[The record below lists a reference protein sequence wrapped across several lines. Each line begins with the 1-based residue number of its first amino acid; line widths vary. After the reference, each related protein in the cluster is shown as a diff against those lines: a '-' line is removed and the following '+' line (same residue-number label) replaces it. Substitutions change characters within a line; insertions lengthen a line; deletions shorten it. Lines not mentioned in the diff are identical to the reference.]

1 MIYNCSDA
9 ITNDKEIKVERHGLI
24 LTYSDL
30 KCTIYQ
36 TKNVHGQM
44 KKGSK
49 QMRKVVGQMK
59 KGFFYLQ
66 YGFREIKNKCS
77 KQHINNK
84 QLK

>member
-9 ITNDKEIKVERHGLI
+9 ITNDKEIIAECHGLI

-49 QMRKVVGQMK
+49 QMKKVVGQIK

-66 YGFREIKNKCS
+66 YVFREINYKRS
-77 KQHINNK
+77 KQHNNNI
-84 QLK
+84 L